1 METVLITGANRG
13 LGLEMVWHLI
23 QEEEGPLVLATCRKP
38 EESKTL
44 ARMKSE
50 HPERLKVFS
59 LDITDPESIQAT
71 QEAVG
76 QHVDHIDWLV
86 NNAGVG
92 GFQKLDEAQAE
103 DFRSVYNINVVG
115 PFQVTRA
122 FRDLLKAAENP
133 MVFLMSSRMGSLG
146 FVAKQGNGS
155 YPYAAS
161 KAALNMVGIQLAKDF
176 EKDHIG
182 VVMQTPGWV
191 KTDMGGEDAKYTP
204 TESISRVL
212 KVWKGLSFEDSGKF
226 FDEDGN
232 QVPW

>member
-1 METVLITGANRG
+1 MITGANRG
-13 LGLEMVWHLI
+13 LGLELVWHLI
-23 QEEEGPLVLATCRKP
+23 QEEAGPLVLATCRKP
-38 EESKTL
+38 KESETL
-44 ARMKSE
+44 ARMKAE
-50 HPERLKVFS
+50 HPERLKVLS
-59 LDITDPESIQAT
+59 LDITDPDSIEAT
-71 QEAVG
+71 HEAIR
-76 QHVDHIDWLV
+76 QHVDHVDWLV

-92 GFQKLDEAQAE
+92 GFQKLEEARADDFMGVYQA
-103 DFRSVYNINVVG
+103 NVVG
-115 PFQVTRA
+115 PFQMTRA

-146 FVAKQGNGS
+146 YVSKAGIGI

-176 EKDHIG
+176 KKDHIG

-191 KTDMGGEDAKYTP
+191 KTDMGGDDAKYTP

-232 QVPW
+232 KVPW